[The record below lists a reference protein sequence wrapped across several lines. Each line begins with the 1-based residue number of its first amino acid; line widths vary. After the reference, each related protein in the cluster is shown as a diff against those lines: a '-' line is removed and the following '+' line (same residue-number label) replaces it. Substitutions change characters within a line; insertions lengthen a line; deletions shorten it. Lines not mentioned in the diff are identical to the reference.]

1 VGQLKGKRRKAKKKE
16 RKEKRKVKKGK
27 KTKFQKNGKSG
38 TEGRLASSL
47 WRAQTGEQLG
57 AYVVESDDIS
67 DM

>member
-16 RKEKRKVKKGK
+16 RKVKKGK